1 MKKPNVTAMEAVQH
15 TEMMDKK
22 NVGWLVGWL
31 VVLKNLLYAT

>member
-22 NVGWLVGWL
+22 NVGWLV
-31 VVLKNLLYAT
+31 VLKNLLYAT

>member
-22 NVGWLVGWL
+22 NVGWLVGCS
-31 VVLKNLLYAT
+31 